1 MQKKLFFIGA
11 LQVTCIAVFT
21 LIALSCK
28 STTPVVSN
36 PEYKRAPYA
45 ADCEN
50 GNYLY
55 IGKTDV
61 QNAAFVVRTNNLST
75 SCKDEK
81 TGRYF
86 AK

>member
-11 LQVTCIAVFT
+11 LQVTCVIVFT
-21 LIALSCK
+21 LLALSCQ
-28 STTPVVSN
+28 STTPVVTN
-36 PEYKRAPYA
+36 PTYERAPYA
-45 ADCEN
+45 ADCEK

-55 IGKTDV
+55 IGKTDELKAAAV
-61 QNAAFVVRTNNLST
+61 VNANNLTT